1 MNPPTLSSN
10 RTILAFVIA
19 GLADLVQIPLTAFMV
34 SVVGAPVAFFFVLMI
49 NCVLTGILSLLL
61 GFHWLLLPSFLL
73 EQVPGIGALPTW
85 TACVALVVKQRKDE
99 AAAWQPPP
107 ASYAPPPSASP
118 PQLPL
123 ALTAHTQAAAQP
135 PSLHKADI
143 EARLSRLND
152 LLAKNMV
159 TQAEYEAKRQQILA
173 EI

>member
-34 SVVGAPVAFFFVLMI
+34 SIVGAPVAFFFVLII

-123 ALTAHTQAAAQP
+123 ALTAHTQATAQP
-135 PSLHKADI
+135 PSLHQADI
-143 EARLSRLND
+143 EARLSRLTD
-152 LLAKNMV
+152 LLAKNMI